1 MAKDEKE
8 GKFKLDCTNLITS
21 NKKEYVSLYDYH
33 LKNFFSSQTIRK
45 DLQNKGFID
54 AEGYIMY
61 DPVYRSVM
69 GTNNTNKKK
78 FTEKEME
85 EKIIT
90 NIKDIKIHSRLE
102 DKEIVSEKAA
112 FNEKIAT
119 QVKIP
124 YVKEKPK
131 QKKKKRQK
139 KDGEGSSNGG
149 SSDEENKSGG
159 GSGEEQ

>member
-1 MAKDEKE
+1 
-8 GKFKLDCTNLITS
+8 
-21 NKKEYVSLYDYH
+21 
-33 LKNFFSSQTIRK
+33 
-45 DLQNKGFID
+45 
-54 AEGYIMY
+54 
-61 DPVYRSVM
+61 
-69 GTNNTNKKK
+69 
-78 FTEKEME
+78 ME